1 MKVYHGSWMEIA
13 EPDLKHSRTDVDF
26 GKGFYTTPL
35 REQPLNGVE
44 NLKDVVSKESLQ
56 HMNLMKARAVA

>member
-26 GKGFYTTPL
+26 GKGFYVTTYQKQAEKWAL
-35 REQPLNGVE
+35 RKGLRQGKMVW
-44 NLKDVVSKESLQ
+44 KI
-56 HMNLMKARAVA
+56 

>member
-35 REQPLNGVE
+35 REQAVKWCG
-44 NLKDVVSKESLQ
+44 KFKSVVSKESLQ

>member
-35 REQPLNGVE
+35 REQAVKWCG
-44 NLKDVVSKESLQ
+44 KESLQ

>member
-26 GKGFYTTPL
+26 IQL
-35 REQPLNGVE
+35 RFASRPLNGVE

>member
-26 GKGFYTTPL
+26 GKGFYTTL
-35 REQPLNGVE
+35 ASRPLNGVE